1 VAARLIVGNHV
12 RVHSYPQA
20 RQQARQIA
28 DSGDLPRARAVLERV
43 VDLGRPGLATGDPEL
58 LATMRQLAGL
68 YAQDDDPTAARR
80 LLEEAYAAGQRSGPA
95 DPLMV
100 LLAYDLAVV
109 AEELANRHEARKNF
123 ALVAEYGPAALGEGH
138 PAVSHARDYAAE
150 GSPAAADEASSPTT
164 QLPVSSAPVLGS
176 PVSGSPVSGSPT
188 ALLPVFMPPVSG
200 SPVSGSPV
208 PGSPVFRAPVSGTPV
223 SPPHFRDAPGDK
235 TPRSRTPWVIAAAAV
250 VFAVVM
256 LVVVLVRP
264 DAQPDSGTLVADATS
279 APAAPPPAS
288 APATTEPTSAP
299 ATSPTTTGPKAN
311 AQATSKPIDVAPTTT
326 TPRPAT
332 AAVTRIV
339 GPKNGSGVA
348 RQFTVTFTVSAADVA
363 ATGTR
368 LALTVCVQ
376 EWCFLD
382 GPIVIEDG
390 VAKDY
395 TVTLGTN
402 EGEGIGEKWTVRIDR
417 LSQPTYDYLQGHKQA
432 AVDNGTWGKGVT
444 TPTDRLNKTPVSSV
458 VVTKT
463 S

>member
-1 VAARLIVGNHV
+1 MAARPGVGNYV

-20 RQQARQIA
+20 RQQAQQIA
-28 DSGDLPRARAVLERV
+28 DSGDLPGARALLERV
-43 VDLGRPGLATGDPEL
+43 VDLGRPGLAAGDPEL
-58 LATMRQLAGL
+58 LETMRQLAGR
-68 YAQDDDPTAARR
+68 YAQDADPTRARR
-80 LLEEAYAAGQRSGPA
+80 LLEEAYAAGQRIGPA

-138 PAVSHARDYAAE
+138 PAVSHAGDYLAE
-150 GSPAAADEASSPTT
+150 GSPAVAEEASSPTT
-164 QLPVSSAPVLGS
+164 QLLTPSV
-176 PVSGSPVSGSPT
+176 PVSGLPVSGSPT
-188 ALLPVFMPPVSG
+188 APPFLSGLPVSGLPVSG

-208 PGSPVFRAPVSGTPV
+208 SASPVTGLPVSGSPV
-223 SPPHFRDAPGDK
+223 SPPPFGGAPGGG

-264 DAQPDSGTLVADATS
+264 GAQPVAGTPVADATS
-279 APAAPPPAS
+279 APAATPS
-288 APATTEPTSAP
+288 ATTAPTSTP
-299 ATSPTTTGPKAN
+299 TTSPTTTGTTTN
-311 AQATSKPIDVAPTTT
+311 APAKTQQTAPTTT
-326 TPRPAT
+326 ARHT
-332 AAVTRIV
+332 AVAVLSRIV
-339 GPKNGSGVA
+339 TPKNGSGVD
-348 RQFTVTFTVSAADVA
+348 RRFTVTFSVSAADVA
-363 ATGTR
+363 ATATR
-368 LALTVCVQ
+368 LALTVCVK

-382 GPIVIEDG
+382 GPIVIEGG
-390 VAKDY
+390 VAEDY

-417 LSQPTYDYLQGHKQA
+417 LSQSTYDDLQGQKQA
-432 AVDNGTWGKGVT
+432 AVDNGTWGNGVT